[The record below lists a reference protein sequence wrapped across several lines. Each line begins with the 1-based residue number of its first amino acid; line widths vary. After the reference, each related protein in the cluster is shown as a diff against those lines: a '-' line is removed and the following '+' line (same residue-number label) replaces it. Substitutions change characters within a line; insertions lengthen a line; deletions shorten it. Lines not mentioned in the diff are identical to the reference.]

1 MPKTFRIG
9 DSVEYDGPEG
19 RVRGTVKKKLTA
31 RTKIKGRDI
40 VASDAD
46 PQYLVASDD
55 TGEEA
60 AYKPDSLDKIE

>member
-9 DSVEYDGPEG
+9 DSVEWNGPRG
-19 RVRGTVKKKLTA
+19 RVRGKIKRRLTA
-31 RTKIKGRDI
+31 RTKIKERD
-40 VASDAD
+40 VDASEED

-60 AYKPDSLDKIE
+60 AYKPDSLDKVE